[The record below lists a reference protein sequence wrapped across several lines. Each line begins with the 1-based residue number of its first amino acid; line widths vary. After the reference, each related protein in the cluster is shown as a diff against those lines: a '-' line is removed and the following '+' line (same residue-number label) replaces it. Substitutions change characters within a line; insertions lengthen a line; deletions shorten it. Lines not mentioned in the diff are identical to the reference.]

1 MKYFSICV
9 ALCLSLLSPIL
20 SFSQSADS
28 LGLPGDQLD
37 LYAVMDAFEKA
48 KDLESFEKT
57 INEESSGIN
66 NFDLN
71 ADGEVDYI
79 RVVDHTEGNVH
90 AITLQ
95 TELSENQIQ
104 DIAVFEIEKTGNE
117 AASLQLVGDEDLY
130 GSNYIIDPNADED
143 YTKSMARI
151 VINVWLWPSVRFI
164 YAPGYVVYV
173 SPFHYRH
180 YPHWWKPWN
189 TVHWHHYHNRCVVY
203 HGRYHRTHVIRVHNA
218 HRVYKTK
225 RVTVVKKKQHTTKSK
240 TKATKTEPRAKKESS
255 GQKNKSETKQKT
267 QSKSQKSGGQRG
279 RR

>member
-1 MKYFSICV
+1 MKFLSIRI
-9 ALCLSLLSPIL
+9 ALCLLLLSSL
-20 SFSQSADS
+20 QSFSQSADS

-37 LYAVMDAFEKA
+37 LYAVMDAFEKT

-79 RVVDHTEGNVH
+79 RVIDHNDGNVH

-95 TELSENQIQ
+95 IELSDNLIQ
-104 DIAVFEIEKTGNE
+104 DVAVFEIEKTGNE
-117 AASLQLVGDEDLY
+117 SVSLQLVGDEDLY

-151 VINVWLWPSVRFI
+151 IVNVWLWPSVRFI
-164 YAPGYVVYV
+164 YAPGYVIYV
-173 SPFHYRH
+173 SPFHYKR
-180 YPHWWKPWN
+180 YPHWWKPWHP
-189 TVHWHHYHNRCVVY
+189 VQWHHYHNRCVVY
-203 HGRYHRTHVIRVHNA
+203 HGRYHRTHVIRAHNA

-225 RVTVVKKKQHTTKSK
+225 RATVVKKKQLTTKSK
-240 TKATKTEPRAKKESS
+240 SKATKTEPRTKKESS

-279 RR
+279 RK